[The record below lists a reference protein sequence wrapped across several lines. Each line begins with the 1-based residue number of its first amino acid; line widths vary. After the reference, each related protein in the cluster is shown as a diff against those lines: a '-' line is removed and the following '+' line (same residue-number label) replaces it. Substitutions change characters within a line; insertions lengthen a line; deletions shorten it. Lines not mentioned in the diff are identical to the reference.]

1 MITTSKGNMVYED
14 GIPVYYHGGQYQN
27 LKKCPNC
34 KNTEI
39 RIGHMVEKVKT
50 LKDGKVVNSRI
61 VENDYSFECIS
72 CGMVVEINGHIEF
85 EKRYEEQ

>member
-39 RIGHMVEKVKT
+39 QIGNRVEKIKY
-50 LKDGKVVNSRI
+50 LKDRQL
-61 VENDYSFECIS
+61 F
-72 CGMVVEINGHIEF
+72 
-85 EKRYEEQ
+85 